1 MNNFSFNSYAYGKIN
16 LNKPAL
22 SLELEL
28 PIRDKFLKTINLD
41 GFVSGSTLGLINLE
55 IAKSQINVSLSSDLG
70 GLKIESPLDMFS
82 KERDQ
87 RANLIATFQKSAS
100 QDWSSDIRYID
111 HVFKANFYS
120 NEESLSLSQL
130 SSQGPNLNIELTKD
144 LSGFTKVFVKDSNV
158 TISSNKS
165 SSTNTGLKNLT
176 DINSRII
183 LSNVSINNVLFND
196 LDVYLQKNAKA
207 ISLNKLF
214 IKAES
219 FSVLPFES
227 RDAFIS
233 YRFDNKHYHLN
244 GIYEFRDSA
253 KLPITKNPR
262 LGFDYLR
269 FATRMQF
276 EDLVKLKD
284 IEGNISILG
293 KELYFEDR
301 IADSAALNLI
311 GVFNLKRLLGKVINL
326 DLSLNEY
333 ARTEL
338 GRIEGNLIFNKES
351 ARISDAFFVETN
363 AAKMAWR
370 GEINKQNGYLD
381 SLDLDLS
388 LRIRLQENLP
398 WYAGIIGGIPG
409 VAGSV
414 IFNELFQSEL
424 NDLSSYQY
432 KVSGPINSPKI
443 ISTQAN

>member
-1 MNNFSFNSYAYGKIN
+1 MYWQVIPYFTSFFDIFYQKLLIIN
-16 LNKPAL
+16 A
-22 SLELEL
+22 
-28 PIRDKFLKTINLD
+28 
-41 GFVSGSTLGLINLE
+41 
-55 IAKSQINVSLSSDLG
+55 
-70 GLKIESPLDMFS
+70 
-82 KERDQ
+82 
-87 RANLIATFQKSAS
+87 
-100 QDWSSDIRYID
+100 
-111 HVFKANFYS
+111 
-120 NEESLSLSQL
+120 
-130 SSQGPNLNIELTKD
+130 
-144 LSGFTKVFVKDSNV
+144 
-158 TISSNKS
+158 
-165 SSTNTGLKNLT
+165 
-176 DINSRII
+176 
-183 LSNVSINNVLFND
+183 
-196 LDVYLQKNAKA
+196 YLQKNVKA

-233 YRFDNKHYHLN
+233 YRFDNNHYHLN

-269 FATRMQF
+269 FATRIQF

-311 GVFNLKRLLGKVINL
+311 GVFNLKRLLGKVANL

-443 ISTQAN
+443 FATQAN

>member
-1 MNNFSFNSYAYGKIN
+1 
-16 LNKPAL
+16 
-22 SLELEL
+22 
-28 PIRDKFLKTINLD
+28 
-41 GFVSGSTLGLINLE
+41 
-55 IAKSQINVSLSSDLG
+55 
-70 GLKIESPLDMFS
+70 
-82 KERDQ
+82 
-87 RANLIATFQKSAS
+87 
-100 QDWSSDIRYID
+100 
-111 HVFKANFYS
+111 
-120 NEESLSLSQL
+120 
-130 SSQGPNLNIELTKD
+130 
-144 LSGFTKVFVKDSNV
+144 
-158 TISSNKS
+158 
-165 SSTNTGLKNLT
+165 
-176 DINSRII
+176 
-183 LSNVSINNVLFND
+183 
-196 LDVYLQKNAKA
+196 
-207 ISLNKLF
+207 
-214 IKAES
+214 
-219 FSVLPFES
+219 LPFES

-233 YRFDNKHYHLN
+233 YRFDNNNYHLN

-262 LGFDYLR
+262 LGFNYLR
-269 FATRMQF
+269 FATRIQF

-351 ARISDAFFVETN
+351 ARISDAFFIETN

-370 GEINKQNGYLD
+370 GEINKKNGYLD

-443 ISTQAN
+443 IATQTN